1 MDNLHNIIDTNVILI
16 SPKIYTNYY
25 VLISL
30 LFIEKINV
38 HVGQKQNVF
47 GLSLI
52 IPVLPLGVQAD
63 WSISS
68 TNILK
73 IQENT
78 KL

>member
-1 MDNLHNIIDTNVILI
+1 M
-16 SPKIYTNYY
+16 K
-25 VLISL
+25 
-30 LFIEKINV
+30 KMNV
-38 HVGQKQNVF
+38 HETKQNVF
-47 GLSLI
+47 GLILI

-78 KL
+78 KLYVLVSSPGRDSRDSRSSRLAEATQATQII